1 MGFYGLILP
10 HMYVLSNLILIWVD
24 LKQHGFLYKYSI
36 MNLNLWHWTVITVYL
51 VICIIFDFMVVPM
64 WFG

>member
-24 LKQHGFLYKYSI
+24 LGQHINTL
-36 MNLNLWHWTVITVYL
+36 
-51 VICIIFDFMVVPM
+51 
-64 WFG
+64 